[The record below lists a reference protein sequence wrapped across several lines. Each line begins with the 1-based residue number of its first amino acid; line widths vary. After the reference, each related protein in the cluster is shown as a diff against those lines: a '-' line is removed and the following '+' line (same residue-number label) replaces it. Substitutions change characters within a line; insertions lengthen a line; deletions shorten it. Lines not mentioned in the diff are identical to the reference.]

1 MKLQQLFFL
10 QRMLPDR
17 LSGSTRATPSPCR
30 PRGMN
35 EVLHDGVYTTHHRLF
50 FGPHQLECVGPRPSL
65 PSRRKGRSTGNPLSQ
80 SPFGNVVHSDW
91 RRPDSSLF
99 APLLS
104 PASSSSL
111 FHSLSSDPRWTDGR
125 TSIGA
130 AGRTERVPVEEATP
144 KTAPTD
150 NRAEGQHSAS
160 GGDRAN
166 DPHAWSILLLFDLEI
181 TSQWTRCQI
190 DYSTCVST

>member
-50 FGPHQLECVGPRPSL
+50 FGAHQPIRVCRPEAL
-65 PSRRKGRSTGNPLSQ
+65 PPIPTGRSTGNPLSQ

-111 FHSLSSDPRWTDGR
+111 FHSFSSDPRWTDINWGGR
-125 TSIGA
+125 TDGA
-130 AGRTERVPVEEATP
+130 
-144 KTAPTD
+144 
-150 NRAEGQHSAS
+150 SS
-160 GGDRAN
+160 
-166 DPHAWSILLLFDLEI
+166 
-181 TSQWTRCQI
+181 C
-190 DYSTCVST
+190 